1 MRNHPARRRVS
12 VDRAAIAKSHDHDFD
27 YSALLIGV
35 RAAFDEVRDQTRLF
49 LTDATGL
56 NDLYLDTLPQERQE
70 HNCYAC
76 RRFIEGYGSLVAIT
90 EAGETIPVM
99 WFAEGV
105 PPFYRDTFAAL
116 QAKVKRARVT
126 SVFLTKQTV
135 WGTPLTGEWSHMAVN
150 APAKFVYQEG
160 ALTAGQAMAALKEN
174 FRTVATA
181 LREFK
186 PAVLDQALRVLNA
199 DALARSEKFIG
210 PVRWLRALHDRPK
223 GRAGENVLWRA
234 IAAAPE
240 GYCHPKASVLAP
252 LLADIVAGLP
262 FDDIKVK
269 FEAMLHPLRYQR
281 PQAAPSAGNI
291 KAAEALVAKLGIAPA
306 LERRFARIDELQTV
320 WLPREAVK
328 PETAG
333 GVFAHIKP
341 KNDGSVPVVDLP
353 TVTITWE
360 KFARTV
366 LPQAERMDIRVPS
379 HGNFEAYLTAANDD
393 APLIF
398 KWGHPV
404 SGYVYH
410 GGSPAHQW
418 ALTYG
423 SWSPVLAVSP
433 RPNLWGEAKSYL
445 GDGQLLVIK
454 GAVDTRDGQGN
465 ALFPETLRDDLHG
478 VRATIE
484 AYSKAAAI
492 GRPEGQLA
500 CGFGIGKGRAN
511 CVLRVFAYGE
521 WASYQIDRWD

>member
-1 MRNHPARRRVS
+1 
-12 VDRAAIAKSHDHDFD
+12 
-27 YSALLIGV
+27 
-35 RAAFDEVRDQTRLF
+35 
-49 LTDATGL
+49 
-56 NDLYLDTLPQERQE
+56 
-70 HNCYAC
+70 
-76 RRFIEGYGSLVAIT
+76 
-90 EAGETIPVM
+90 
-99 WFAEGV
+99 
-105 PPFYRDTFAAL
+105 
-116 QAKVKRARVT
+116 
-126 SVFLTKQTV
+126 
-135 WGTPLTGEWSHMAVN
+135 
-150 APAKFVYQEG
+150 
-160 ALTAGQAMAALKEN
+160 
-174 FRTVATA
+174 
-181 LREFK
+181 
-186 PAVLDQALRVLNA
+186 
-199 DALARSEKFIG
+199 
-210 PVRWLRALHDRPK
+210 
-223 GRAGENVLWRA
+223 
-234 IAAAPE
+234 
-240 GYCHPKASVLAP
+240 
-252 LLADIVAGLP
+252 
-262 FDDIKVK
+262 
-269 FEAMLHPLRYQR
+269 
-281 PQAAPSAGNI
+281 
-291 KAAEALVAKLGIAPA
+291 
-306 LERRFARIDELQTV
+306 
-320 WLPREAVK
+320 
-328 PETAG
+328 
-333 GVFAHIKP
+333 
-341 KNDGSVPVVDLP
+341 
-353 TVTITWE
+353 
-360 KFARTV
+360 
-366 LPQAERMDIRVPS
+366 MDIRVPS